1 VSYDLLLAG
10 RISLM
15 VISLIVIFFIIKAKN
30 DQRLGNQFF
39 IVIMIFWMGTFAI
52 ALKPDILEPVLN
64 TTGFV
69 NRAQFLLIVSI
80 IIILYLLYQQS
91 RQRKSISYS
100 FNQTI
105 RKIALDYF
113 LREFNQVEINNSEI
127 VIVIV
132 AKNESETIGKVI
144 DGIKSQT
151 ISEPYT
157 ILVVNDG
164 STDNTEKIAK
174 EKGALVVN
182 HYYNLGIGA
191 ANKTGYLASR
201 LFNPKIIVNIDSDGQ
216 HDPKYIPEIIS
227 KIKKENAD
235 LVIASRFARESNYKT
250 TIVRSVGNR
259 FYTRLVNWIAKISLT
274 DVTSGYRGI
283 KFEKLSSIFFIAET
297 NFAIELGIRAGKSGL
312 KIIEIPVISK
322 SRERGESQFHRIENF
337 LVYNWNALVQI
348 FNALY
353 RKVEFYKNHMR
364 LEK

>member
-30 DQRLGNQFF
+30 AQRVGNEFF
-39 IVIMIFWMGTFAI
+39 VAMMIFWVGTFVI

-69 NRAQFLLIVSI
+69 NRSQFLLSVSI
-80 IIILYLLYQQS
+80 IVILYLLFHQS
-91 RQRKSISYS
+91 RQRKSISSS
-100 FNQTI
+100 FNETI

-113 LREFNQVEINNSEI
+113 QRELNQVEINNPEI

-144 DGIKSQT
+144 DGIKSQA
-151 ISEPYT
+151 ISEPYK

-174 EKGALVVN
+174 EKGAMVVY
-182 HYYNLGIGA
+182 HYYNLGVGA
-191 ANKTGYLASR
+191 ANKTGYVASR
-201 LFNPKIIVNIDSDGQ
+201 LLNPKIIINIDSDGQ
-216 HDPKYIPEIIS
+216 HDPKYIPDIIS
-227 KIKKENAD
+227 KIKKEDAD
-235 LVIASRFARESNYKT
+235 LVIGSRFARESNYKT

-259 FYTRLVNWIAKISLT
+259 FYTRLVNRIAKISIT

-283 KFEKLSSIFFIAET
+283 KFEKLNSIFFIAET
-297 NFAIELGIRAGKSGL
+297 NFAIELGIRAGKNGL
-312 KIIEIPVISK
+312 KIMEIPIIST
-322 SRERGESQFHRIENF
+322 SRIHGESQFHKIENF
-337 LVYNWNALVQI
+337 LVYNWNAIVQI

-353 RKVEFYKNHMR
+353 RKADFY
-364 LEK
+364 

>member
-1 VSYDLLLAG
+1 VSYDILLG

-15 VISLIVIFFIIKAKN
+15 VISVIVIFFIIKAKN
-30 DQRLGNQFF
+30 DQRLGIEFF
-39 IVIMIFWMGTFAI
+39 IAMMIFWGGTFVI

-69 NRAQFLLIVSI
+69 NRSQFLLSASVV
-80 IIILYLLYQQS
+80 IILYLLYQQS
-91 RQRKSISYS
+91 RQKKSISSS
-100 FNQTI
+100 FNETI

-113 LREFNQVEINNSEI
+113 KRELNKVEIKNPEI

-144 DGIKSQT
+144 DGIKSQA
-151 ISEPYT
+151 ISEPYK

-164 STDNTEKIAK
+164 STDNTEKISK
-174 EKGALVVN
+174 EKGALVVY

-201 LFNPKIIVNIDSDGQ
+201 LLNPKIIINIDSDGQ

-235 LVIASRFARESNYKT
+235 LVIASRFARGSNYKT
-250 TIVRSVGNR
+250 TTVRSLGNR
-259 FYTRLVNWIAKISLT
+259 FYTKLVNLIAKISIT

-283 KFEKLSSIFFIAET
+283 KLEKLNSIFFIAET
-297 NFAIELGIRAGKSGL
+297 NFAIELGIRAGRNHL
-312 KIIEIPVISK
+312 KIMEISAK
-322 SRERGESQFHRIENF
+322 TSSREFGQSQFQRVEKF
-337 LVYNWNALVQI
+337 LVYNINALNQI
-348 FNALY
+348 INAVFKKAKLD
-353 RKVEFYKNHMR
+353 
-364 LEK
+364 